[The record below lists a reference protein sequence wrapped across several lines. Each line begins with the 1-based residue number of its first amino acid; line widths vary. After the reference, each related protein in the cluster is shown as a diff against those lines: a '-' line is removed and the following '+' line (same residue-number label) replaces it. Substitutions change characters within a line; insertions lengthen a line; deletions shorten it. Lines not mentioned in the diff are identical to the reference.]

1 MIRIILWRQIMSNN
15 YSIEVEYQPHS
26 ALKYTTIKSHLLTD
40 EEIHSLWKIL
50 GRIADDPSN
59 GVLPSEDAEVFIGFI
74 E

>member
-1 MIRIILWRQIMSNN
+1 MSNN
-15 YSIEVEYQPHS
+15 YSIEVGYHAHS

>member
-1 MIRIILWRQIMSNN
+1 MSNN
-15 YSIEVEYQPHS
+15 YSIEVEYHAHS

-50 GRIADDPSN
+50 GRIADDPTN
-59 GVLPSEDAEVFIGFI
+59 GVLPSENAEVFIGFI